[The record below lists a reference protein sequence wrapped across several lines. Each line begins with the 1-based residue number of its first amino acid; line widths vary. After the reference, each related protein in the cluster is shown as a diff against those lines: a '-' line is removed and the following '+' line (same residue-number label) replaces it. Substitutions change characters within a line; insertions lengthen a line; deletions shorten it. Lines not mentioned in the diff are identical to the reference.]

1 MQPESVSEAI
11 LAALADEKGQAV
23 PHLVEFVPLVIAH
36 GIEHDSDAVFV
47 TRPEDDRLHCGLV
60 VGCNLLV
67 GTAIREFLE
76 QYHAHN
82 AAQIA
87 ETVDWLIAD
96 IEDGVETGQMGF
108 FPLQGDDQKWRSF
121 RGERLPS
128 YPEVLTK
135 TKRDLN

>member
-1 MQPESVSEAI
+1 VRNAI

-23 PHLVEFVPLVIAH
+23 PHLIEFVPLVIAH

-47 TRPEDDRLHCGLV
+47 TRPEDDHLHCGLV
-60 VGCNLLV
+60 VGCTLLV

-76 QYHAHN
+76 QYHAFDKD
-82 AAQIA
+82 QIA
-87 ETVDWLIAD
+87 ETVNWLIAVV
-96 IEDGVETGQMGF
+96 EDGVETGHMGF

-128 YPEVLTK
+128 YSEVFAK
-135 TKRDLN
+135 TRRDQN